1 MSSVT
6 ALVCQSSAGQ
16 LYISSHS
23 GIQAEGGSLRHVLAA
38 NFKSPRE
45 QASLHIY
52 LHLKFLLICDT
63 SHIFLHSK
71 PVM

>member
-6 ALVCQSSAGQ
+6 VLVCQSSAGQ
-16 LYISSHS
+16 LYISSYS
-23 GIQAEGGSLRHVLAA
+23 GIQAKGGSLRHVLVA

-45 QASLHIY
+45 QARLHIY
-52 LHLKFLLICDT
+52 LHLLLICDT

-71 PVM
+71 AVM